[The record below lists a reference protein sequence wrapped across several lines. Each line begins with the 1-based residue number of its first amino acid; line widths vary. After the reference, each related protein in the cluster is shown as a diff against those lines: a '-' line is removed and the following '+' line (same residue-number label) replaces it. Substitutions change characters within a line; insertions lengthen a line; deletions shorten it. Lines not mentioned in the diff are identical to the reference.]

1 VRPLVFIATAGLA
14 LFANSGYGADG
25 GRPNI
30 LWICADDQAPYVLGA
45 YGNKQVRTPNLD
57 KFAKEAMRFDRAYCN
72 SPVCTASRQS
82 FLTGRYPRTIGV
94 TQLRTPLSE
103 GEVTLA
109 EILKQA
115 GYDTAAI
122 GKMHFN
128 SSLKHGFDVLI
139 DVPQHRDW
147 LQRKGATPLHG
158 VEVQPPWKPFKD
170 PASIWLNGACLPYG
184 AVDADMAGTYFAQQ
198 AAEFLQARREQPF
211 FLMVSFYE
219 PHSPFHFPV
228 EYRDRHKPDE
238 FKTPKVGSEDDWQ
251 IPEVFRNLTESE
263 KRGII
268 AAYYTSA
275 EFMDKNVGIV
285 LEALEK
291 SGQTKN
297 TLVIYTG
304 DHGYMLGQHGRF
316 EKHCGYEP
324 AVRSPLVM
332 RFPEKIK
339 SKQNTKALVEFI
351 DILPTVLDLASLPIP
366 ANVQGKSLKPLLI
379 GKIKRHRDRVFI
391 EYSENEEGYVVTY
404 RWKFIY
410 GTGKRLREDGYA
422 TGRPLPGRTI
432 QLFDLKNDPEELKNL
447 AKLPAYAHLVAD
459 FTIQLAEHMK
469 RTTRQPELLPNMGDV
484 HSILEFCLQPRDF
497 LPPPKTNTK
506 SAASGEAESLK

>member
-1 VRPLVFIATAGLA
+1 VRSLLFLVIGGFA
-14 LFANSGYGADG
+14 LVPDG
-25 GRPNI
+25 GCGVDDRWPNI
-30 LWICADDQAPYVLGA
+30 VWICADDHAPYVIGA
-45 YGNKQVRTPNLD
+45 YGNQQVRTPNLD
-57 KFAKEAMRFDRAYCN
+57 KLATQGMRFDRAYCN

-82 FLTGRYPRTIGV
+82 FLTGCYPRTIGV

-109 EILKQA
+109 EILKDS

-128 SSLKHGFDVLI
+128 SSLQHGFDLVI
-139 DVPQHRDW
+139 DLPQHREW
-147 LQRKGATPLHG
+147 LQTKGAHPLPPG
-158 VEVQPPWKPFKD
+158 VAVQPSWKPFKD
-170 PASIWLNGACLPYG
+170 PVSIWLNSAGLPYG
-184 AVDADMAGTYFAQQ
+184 AADEDMAGTYFARQ
-198 AAEFLQARREQPF
+198 AGKFLQARRQKPF
-211 FLMVSFYE
+211 FLVVSFYE

-228 EYRDRHKPDE
+228 EYRSRHKPGE
-238 FKTPKVGSEDDWQ
+238 FKTPKVAPEDDGQ

-324 AVRSPLVM
+324 AVRSPLLM
-332 RFPEKIK
+332 RFPGKIK
-339 SKQNTKALVEFI
+339 PKQNAKALVEFI
-351 DILPTVLDLASLPIP
+351 DVLPTVLDFVALPTP
-366 ANVQGKSLKPLLI
+366 ANVQGKSLVPLLT
-379 GKIKRHRDRVFI
+379 GKTRQHRDQVFI
-391 EYSENEEGYVVTY
+391 EYSENEEGYVVTD

-410 GTGKRLREDGYA
+410 ATGKRLREDGYV

-432 QLFDLKNDPEELKNL
+432 QLYDLRNDPQETKNL
-447 AKLPAYAHLVAD
+447 ATITKYAHLVAD
-459 FTIQLAEHMK
+459 FTTQLADHLK
-469 RTTRQPELLPNMGDV
+469 RTARQPELIPKTADV
-484 HSILEFCLQPRDF
+484 HAVLEFCLQPRDVV
-497 LPPPKTNTK
+497 PAKTSN
-506 SAASGEAESLK
+506 